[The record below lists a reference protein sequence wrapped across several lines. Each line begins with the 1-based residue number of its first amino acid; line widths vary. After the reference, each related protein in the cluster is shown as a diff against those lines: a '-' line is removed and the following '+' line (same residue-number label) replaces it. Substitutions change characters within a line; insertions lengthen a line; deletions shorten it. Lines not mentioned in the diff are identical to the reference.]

1 MVIALPS
8 LGYSHDRSDREQR
21 DDRDD
26 LTPENDPI
34 EIDRWPPA
42 HLVSADQEG
51 ANRAVAQAKAVGPN
65 GPADPAGRSRSRP
78 TRRQL
83 FTVWSHRGSQSRIDA
98 TPGQHHEE
106 DPRSVERRDAG
117 DVHPGE
123 SPGKSVLL
131 FVHGGPGMPEYWLT
145 QRYAFHLDE
154 LFTVAWWEQRGSG
167 LSYEPGI
174 PAKEM
179 TSERFVADTLAVSN
193 HLRDRSGTEKIY
205 LMAHSWG
212 SYIGLQAAAQA
223 PAVYHAYVGVAQITH
238 QIESEALAYEYMLQQ
253 YRKLGQT
260 KMVRRLE
267 AAPVTPTTIPL
278 PASYDAV
285 RDRAMHGLGV
295 GTTRDMKS
303 VVTGLFLPSW
313 RFPEYTL
320 REKANLWRG
329 KIFSRRSG
337 LWNRMLEADLTR
349 RVPALGLPAYFL
361 HGRHDYTVS
370 YVLSRGYAQH
380 LVAPLKG
387 FYTFENSAHSPM
399 FEEPERTLRI
409 LREEVLP
416 GRNHLADPE

>member
-1 MVIALPS
+1 VGVGVFPGNTETSGTPS
-8 LGYSHDRSDREQR
+8 PEQLVPTGPPTPPVDLGRVRPGDSSSPYGH
-21 DDRDD
+21 
-26 LTPENDPI
+26 TV
-34 EIDRWPPA
+34 A
-42 HLVSADQEG
+42 HNQGSMPLQGSTTRKIRVRLNG
-51 ANRAVAQAKAVGPN
+51 AMQGMFI
-65 GPADPAGRSRSRP
+65 
-78 TRRQL
+78 Q
-83 FTVWSHRGSQSRIDA
+83 
-98 TPGQHHEE
+98 
-106 DPRSVERRDAG
+106 
-117 DVHPGE
+117 GE
-123 SPGKSVLL
+123 SPGKPVLL

-145 QRYAFHLDE
+145 QRYPFQLDE

-223 PAVYHAYVGVAQITH
+223 PALYHAYVGVAQITH

-370 YVLSRGYAQH
+370 YVLSRAYAQH

-409 LREEVLP
+409 LREDVLP